1 MFFIILALL
10 ETLNTLE
17 IETLVNRIKDGE
29 TSAFSE
35 MYDRYSSALNGVVR
49 RFVPDQ
55 DQANDIL
62 QDSFVKIWKNIERY
76 DSTKGS
82 FYTWMLNV
90 ARNTSIDFLRK
101 SKKELKSEIQDL
113 DSAVGVQ
120 SAVKQNTSTIGLQK
134 LVETLVPEQQVIIE
148 YLYFKGYTQQEVSD
162 ELDLPLGTVKTR
174 TRLAMRELRKYFT
187 LLVLWM

>member
-35 MYDRYSSALNGVVR
+35 MYDRYSGALNGVVR

>member
-1 MFFIILALL
+1 
-10 ETLNTLE
+10 
-17 IETLVNRIKDGE
+17 
-29 TSAFSE
+29 
-35 MYDRYSSALNGVVR
+35 MYDRYSAALNGVVR
-49 RFVPDQ
+49 RFVADQ

-62 QDSFVKIWKNIERY
+62 QDSFVKIWKNIDRY

-90 ARNTSIDFLRK
+90 ARNTAIDFLRK
-101 SKKELKSEIQDL
+101 NKKELKTEIQDWE
-113 DSAVGVQ
+113 STVSVQNAVQ
-120 SAVKQNTSTIGLQK
+120 QNTSTIGLQK
-134 LVETLVPEQQVIIE
+134 LVENLVPEQQVIIE

-162 ELDLPLGTVKTR
+162 ELELPLGTVKTR

>member
-1 MFFIILALL
+1 
-10 ETLNTLE
+10 
-17 IETLVNRIKDGE
+17 LVNRIKAGE

-35 MYDRYSSALNGVVR
+35 MYDRYSGALNGVVR

-101 SKKELKSEIQDL
+101 TKKELKSEIQDL
-113 DSAVGVQ
+113 DSAVSVQ
-120 SAVKQNTSTIGLQK
+120 NAVVQNTSTIGLQK
-134 LVETLVPEQQVIIE
+134 LVETLVPEQQVVIE

-162 ELDLPLGTVKTR
+162 ELELPLGTVKTR